1 MQRLTWGIALGFTL
15 SLFAGCEQ
23 KGEFKTAKQINE
35 GKKGG
40 GESAHDHDSAGPH
53 GGAIVELGGEEY
65 HAEVVI
71 DGKTNTI
78 TVYLLG
84 KDAKTAAP
92 IAAEEVIV
100 VTEDDARL
108 KLKAAPQ
115 AGEDGGKASK
125 FELTEETTVDPI
137 AKAGFLHG
145 ALQLEIDGKPYRGD
159 IDSHFDG
166 STHDDH
172 AGEKTETK
180 KEAETKEAPT
190 DESVE
195 DKSGS

>member
-1 MQRLTWGIALGFTL
+1 MQRLTWGIALGFVV
-15 SLFAGCEQ
+15 SLFAGCEP
-23 KGEFKTAKQINE
+23 KGEFKTARQINE

-40 GESAHDHDSAGPH
+40 SEPAHEHDSAGPH

-100 VTEDDARL
+100 VTEDDAKL

-115 AGEDGGKASK
+115 AGEEGGKASK
-125 FELTEETTVDPI
+125 FELIEETTVGPI

-166 STHDDH
+166 STHD
-172 AGEKTETK
+172 EPK
-180 KEAETKEAPT
+180 KESDAKEPPADTPA
-190 DESVE
+190 E